1 MISKD
6 ADENLA
12 TKPKV
17 YLTYVLFDDLFNMVD
32 DNSGVKQVQG
42 NPDELQTL
50 TVEKFVIKKTGF
62 VYIYTSNESGENVYF
77 DNLVVVHNRGPLL
90 EETHYYPYG
99 LTMAGISSAAIK
111 GSKYPENRMKY
122 NGKELQSDEF
132 IDGSGLEWY
141 DYGAR
146 MQDPQ
151 IGRWHTIDP
160 KAEKFYPWSPYV
172 YALDNPVKFI
182 DKDGRAPG
190 DSIMD
195 ALILGEKSET
205 FRSLLDATRIT
216 DNNFSDKISLTKNGT
231 GTDPDLQKIT
241 LQEGQTIERNVIDLA
256 HELTNLKNAPE
267 QGSLKADAIEGLI
280 TAEQFADGM
289 LKTESEAIY
298 NQIVVASELK
308 IKLSNEM
315 DTFLNDLNAGK
326 MTKDQLK
333 TNIDRLLPN
342 ATIDDGSGDKRSAR
356 QAYMEDYEAIRKKD
370 SGNKS
375 MNN

>member
-1 MISKD
+1 M
-6 ADENLA
+6 
-12 TKPKV
+12 
-17 YLTYVLFDDLFNMVD
+17 
-32 DNSGVKQVQG
+32 
-42 NPDELQTL
+42 
-50 TVEKFVIKKTGF
+50 
-62 VYIYTSNESGENVYF
+62 
-77 DNLVVVHNRGPLL
+77 H
-90 EETHYYPYG
+90 
-99 LTMAGISSAAIK
+99 
-111 GSKYPENRMKY
+111 
-122 NGKELQSDEF
+122 
-132 IDGSGLEWY
+132 
-141 DYGAR
+141 
-146 MQDPQ
+146 DPQ

-190 DSIMD
+190 DPIMD
-195 ALILGEKSET
+195 AIILGKKSET
-205 FRSLLDATRIT
+205 FRRLLDATRIT
-216 DNNFSDKISLTKNGT
+216 DNNFSEKISLTKNGT

-241 LQEGQTIERNVIDLA
+241 LQDGQTIERNVIDLA

-267 QGSLKADAIEGLI
+267 QGSLKFDATEGVI

-308 IKLSNEM
+308 IKLNNEM
-315 DTFLNDLNAGK
+315 DTFLDDLNAGK

-342 ATIDDGSGDKRSAR
+342 AIIDDGSGDKRSTR
-356 QAYMEDYEAIRKKD
+356 QAYMKDYEAIRKKD

>member
-1 MISKD
+1 LISKD

-375 MNN
+375 RNN